1 MEGRMYTA
9 QKMREM
15 ADAIINECE
24 YEEAGLVYESPAKA
38 GHIFYPDEASAMLR
52 QAAEMRDRCEDLKA
66 QCLKICGRETCD
78 HNGDKC
84 VCCARDVI
92 DFIVCGD
99 KETATGLTVGRMP
112 FVSGDTSRRC

>member
-1 MEGRMYTA
+1 MKASRLYTA
-9 QKMREM
+9 QEMREM

-24 YEEAGLVYESPAKA
+24 DEEAGLVYESPAKA

-52 QAAEMRDRCEDLKA
+52 QAAEMHERAEELKA

-78 HNGDKC
+78 HKGDKC

-92 DFIVCGD
+92 DFIVRGTTR
-99 KETATGLTVGRMP
+99 KE
-112 FVSGDTSRRC
+112 